1 MECALYARVS
11 TRIAKGFQYPE
22 VQLQRLRKFAPSQNW
37 NIIAEYV
44 DDESGAKADRPEF
57 KHMLDA
63 ASKREFDVL
72 LFWSIDR
79 FSRQGIVPV
88 LTNLK
93 RLTDYGVRYR
103 SLQEPYIDTTHEW
116 GDLIAA
122 FAAKLAELERNRIRA
137 RVVAGLEKAR
147 ADGKRLGRPAL
158 VFDRTRVWKMRD
170 AGSSIREIAA
180 KLRLSQGTVQRAIAA
195 QLSGASRG

>member
-1 MECALYARVS
+1 
-11 TRIAKGFQYPE
+11 
-22 VQLQRLRKFAPSQNW
+22 
-37 NIIAEYV
+37 
-44 DDESGAKADRPEF
+44 
-57 KHMLDA
+57 MLDA

-122 FAAKLAELERNRIRA
+122 FAAN
-137 RVVAGLEKAR
+137 
-147 ADGKRLGRPAL
+147 
-158 VFDRTRVWKMRD
+158 
-170 AGSSIREIAA
+170 
-180 KLRLSQGTVQRAIAA
+180 
-195 QLSGASRG
+195 